1 MSGSRLKHHGQF
13 INYDKPIKFT
23 FDGKEYPGF
32 LGDTLASA
40 MIANGKIILARS
52 FKYHR
57 PRGIFS
63 AGPEEPNALV
73 SVRSDGRLEP
83 NSPATTIELY
93 DGLDAYSQNAW
104 PSLSFDIMSI
114 NQVFSPLLVA
124 GFYYKTF
131 MGTGQKFWHFCE
143 HFIRRAAGM
152 GKAGLEA
159 DPDRYEKSNIFS
171 DVL

>member
-23 FDGKEYPGF
+23 FDGKEYHGF

-131 MGTGQKFWHFCE
+131 MGPKGFWKKIYE
-143 HFIRRAAGM
+143 PLIR
-152 GKAGLEA
+152 KTAGLGK
-159 DPDRYEKSNIFS
+159 PPKNFRSKSR
-171 DVL
+171 

>member
-1 MSGSRLKHHGQF
+1 MNQANRLAGGQIDRSQTF
-13 INYDKPIKFT
+13 KFK
-23 FDGKEYPGF
+23 FDGKNFEGHP
-32 LGDTLASA
+32 GDTLASA
-40 MIANGKIILARS
+40 LLANDVRLVGRS

-104 PSLSFDIMSI
+104 PSLSFDIMSFFL
-114 NQVFSPLLVA
+114 NDL
-124 GFYYKTF
+124 
-131 MGTGQKFWHFCE
+131 
-143 HFIRRAAGM
+143 
-152 GKAGLEA
+152 
-159 DPDRYEKSNIFS
+159 
-171 DVL
+171 